1 MEQKSKGVVFAL
13 TRDTLGV
20 TVVVKEISSAGLP
33 DFSQQ
38 EIQEIVGYFNSQP
51 LPTELAFP
59 PDRPSHQ
66 ANLLIITE
74 AMVKNAIEEASKL

>member
-1 MEQKSKGVVFAL
+1 MEHKSKGVVFVLA
-13 TRDTLGV
+13 RNTLGI
-20 TVVVKEISSAGLP
+20 TVVVKEISSSGLP

-38 EIQEIVGYFNSQP
+38 EIQAIVEHFNGQP

-66 ANLLIITE
+66 VNLLIITE
-74 AMVKNAIEEASKL
+74 AMVTNAIEEARKL